1 MQFHSGCN
9 AANAHVGSLVV
20 VIPEPFRC
28 LILCRLNSFK
38 DVLAQPFT
46 ANGAIEALNVGVQ
59 LGFAWLDMCKP
70 NTLFSHLFHQCP
82 ADIFWAIIDMN
93 GLRFAAPLDDLVQA
107 PHDALGGQ
115 REVDFDAKTS
125 AIKEIQHVLMCGSTD
140 RLPTDLP

>member
-1 MQFHSGCN
+1 MRG
-9 AANAHVGSLVV
+9 
-20 VIPEPFRC
+20 
-28 LILCRLNSFK
+28 
-38 DVLAQPFT
+38 
-46 ANGAIEALNVGVQ
+46 ANGAIVPLNIGVL
-59 LGFAWLDMCKP
+59 LGFTWLDMFKP
-70 NTLFSHLFHQCP
+70 NTLFLCPFHQCP
-82 ADIFWAIIDMN
+82 ADIFWAIIDTN